1 LFVFLLQVF
10 WTNGGPG
17 CSSVGGGLFSES
29 GPFRPNAAG
38 GLSPNPWTWSSAA
51 NMLYV
56 EQPAGVGFSYSNNTA
71 DYTVG
76 DARAADD
83 VFWFLQGFMKAFPQ
97 FAAAPLWITGE
108 SYGGHYVPS
117 IARCGATASGCS
129 PVMSDGNPCRASLH
143 TSSLVVRTYPPR
155 SAWHAV
161 RLAGLSSS
169 TLRAAPTC
177 PP

>member
-1 LFVFLLQVF
+1 MWTAESSWRHQRWRLFVHRHTHAVFLVAFPLLQVF

-117 IARCGATASGCS
+117 IARCGATAGGC
-129 PVMSDGNPCRASLH
+129 PFAMTDAFLVAHSDD
-143 TSSLVVRTYPPR
+143 
-155 SAWHAV
+155 
-161 RLAGLSSS
+161 
-169 TLRAAPTC
+169 
-177 PP
+177 